1 MNITLI
7 TSDQIRHNYLVNL
20 LSNIS
25 TKLNV
30 IQEKK
35 IFFSNQN
42 KISNLMKNYFLK
54 VDEAQKKIFGN
65 TAINKKNKNIKLL
78 SLENKKLE
86 KCSLNFLSDF
96 LNSDIFIVF
105 GSSFI
110 KKDLVNFLIDH
121 KALNIH
127 LGISPYYRGADCNFW
142 ALFDNNPHLVGA
154 TIHLLSKGLDSGQ
167 ILYHA
172 LSEIKEDPFIYTM
185 SAVKSAFQSIAQKI
199 ENKTIFEHTPEIQDK
214 SKYLS
219 PNLEP
224 EKLVFSIEALNKTL
238 GLELSEKQIKNSKKN
253 EFNDEVI
260 KNFFSKKIDLNSKI
274 FKLDLYKNP
283 YFLKNLKKF

>member
-20 LSNIS
+20 LSNIA

-35 IFFSNQN
+35 TFFSNQN

-54 VDEAQKKIFGN
+54 VDDAQKKVFGN
-65 TAINKKNKNIKLL
+65 AAIDKKNKNIKLL
-78 SLENKKLE
+78 SLENKELE
-86 KCSLNFLSDF
+86 KCSLNSLSDF

-110 KKDLVNFLIDH
+110 KKDLVNFLIDR

-127 LGISPYYRGADCNFW
+127 LGISPYYRGTNCNFW

-154 TIHLLSKGLDSGQ
+154 TIHLLSKGLDSGP

-185 SAVKSAFQSIAQKI
+185 SAVKSAFESIAQKI

-214 SKYLS
+214 SK
-219 PNLEP
+219 E
-224 EKLVFSIEALNKTL
+224 
-238 GLELSEKQIKNSKKN
+238 IKYSKKN

-260 KNFFSKKIDLNSKI
+260 KKFFLNKIDLNSKI

>member
-1 MNITLI
+1 M
-7 TSDQIRHNYLVNL
+7 
-20 LSNIS
+20 
-25 TKLNV
+25 
-30 IQEKK
+30 
-35 IFFSNQN
+35 
-42 KISNLMKNYFLK
+42 
-54 VDEAQKKIFGN
+54 QKKVFGN
-65 TAINKKNKNIKLL
+65 AAIDKKNKNIKLL
-78 SLENKKLE
+78 SLGNNELE

-127 LGISPYYRGADCNFW
+127 LGISPYYRGTDCNFW

-185 SAVKSAFQSIAQKI
+185 SAVKSAFESIAQKI

-214 SKYLS
+214 SK
-219 PNLEP
+219 E
-224 EKLVFSIEALNKTL
+224 
-238 GLELSEKQIKNSKKN
+238 IKYSKKN
-253 EFNDEVI
+253 EFNDEII
-260 KNFFSKKIDLNSKI
+260 KKFFLNKIDLNSKI
-274 FKLDLYKNP
+274 FKLDLYKNLDNLS
-283 YFLKNLKKF
+283 YAISKNISQCIFSIPMY

>member
-20 LSNIS
+20 LSNIA

-35 IFFSNQN
+35 TFFSNQN

-54 VDEAQKKIFGN
+54 VDDAQKKVFGN
-65 TAINKKNKNIKLL
+65 AAIDKKNKNIKLL
-78 SLENKKLE
+78 SLENKELE
-86 KCSLNFLSDF
+86 KCSLNSLSDF
-96 LNSDIFIVF
+96 LNSDIFIIF

-127 LGISPYYRGADCNFW
+127 LGISPYYRGTDCNFW

-154 TIHLLSKGLDSGQ
+154 TIHLLSKGLDSGP

-185 SAVKSAFQSIAQKI
+185 SAVKSAFESIAQKI

-214 SKYLS
+214 SK
-219 PNLEP
+219 E
-224 EKLVFSIEALNKTL
+224 
-238 GLELSEKQIKNSKKN
+238 IKYSKKN

-260 KNFFSKKIDLNSKI
+260 KKFFLNKIDLNSKI

>member
-20 LSNIS
+20 LSNIA

-35 IFFSNQN
+35 TFFSNQN

-54 VDEAQKKIFGN
+54 VDDAQKKVFGN
-65 TAINKKNKNIKLL
+65 AAIDKKNKNIKLL
-78 SLENKKLE
+78 SLENKELE
-86 KCSLNFLSDF
+86 KCSLNSLSDF

-110 KKDLVNFLIDH
+110 KKDLVNFLIDR

-127 LGISPYYRGADCNFW
+127 LGISPYYRGTNCNFW

-154 TIHLLSKGLDSGQ
+154 TIHLLSKGLDSGP

-185 SAVKSAFQSIAQKI
+185 SAVKSAFESIAQKI

-214 SKYLS
+214 SK
-219 PNLEP
+219 E
-224 EKLVFSIEALNKTL
+224 
-238 GLELSEKQIKNSKKN
+238 IKYSKKN
-253 EFNDEVI
+253 EFNDEII
-260 KNFFSKKIDLNSKI
+260 KKFFLNKINLNSKI

>member
-20 LSNIS
+20 LSNIA

-35 IFFSNQN
+35 KKKLNQN

-54 VDEAQKKIFGN
+54 VDDAQKKVFGN
-65 TAINKKNKNIKLL
+65 AAIDKKNKNIKLL
-78 SLENKKLE
+78 SLENKELE
-86 KCSLNFLSDF
+86 KCSLNSLSDF

-127 LGISPYYRGADCNFW
+127 LGISPYYRGTDCNFW

-154 TIHLLSKGLDSGQ
+154 TIHLLSKGLDSGP

-185 SAVKSAFQSIAQKI
+185 SAVKSAFESIAQKI

-214 SKYLS
+214 SK
-219 PNLEP
+219 E
-224 EKLVFSIEALNKTL
+224 
-238 GLELSEKQIKNSKKN
+238 IKYSKKN

-260 KNFFSKKIDLNSKI
+260 KKFFLNKIDLNSKI

>member
-20 LSNIS
+20 LSNIA

-35 IFFSNQN
+35 TFFSNQN
-42 KISNLMKNYFLK
+42 KISNLIKNYFLK
-54 VDEAQKKIFGN
+54 VDDAQKKVFGN
-65 TAINKKNKNIKLL
+65 AAIDKKNKNIKLL
-78 SLENKKLE
+78 SLENKELE
-86 KCSLNFLSDF
+86 KCSLNSLSDF

-127 LGISPYYRGADCNFW
+127 LGISPYYRGTDCNFW

-154 TIHLLSKGLDSGQ
+154 TIHLLSKGLDSGP

-185 SAVKSAFQSIAQKI
+185 SAVKSAFESIAQKI

-214 SKYLS
+214 SK
-219 PNLEP
+219 E
-224 EKLVFSIEALNKTL
+224 
-238 GLELSEKQIKNSKKN
+238 IKYSKKN

-260 KNFFSKKIDLNSKI
+260 KKFFLNKIDLNSKI
-274 FKLDLYKNP
+274 FNLDLYKNP

>member
-20 LSNIS
+20 LSNIA

-35 IFFSNQN
+35 TFFSNQN
-42 KISNLMKNYFLK
+42 KISNLIKNYFLK
-54 VDEAQKKIFGN
+54 VDDAQKKVFGN
-65 TAINKKNKNIKLL
+65 AAIDKKNKNIKLL
-78 SLENKKLE
+78 SLENKELE
-86 KCSLNFLSDF
+86 KCSLNSLSDF

-127 LGISPYYRGADCNFW
+127 LGISPYYKGTDCNFW

-185 SAVKSAFQSIAQKI
+185 SAVKSAFESIAQKI

-214 SKYLS
+214 SK
-219 PNLEP
+219 E
-224 EKLVFSIEALNKTL
+224 
-238 GLELSEKQIKNSKKN
+238 IKYSKKN

-260 KNFFSKKIDLNSKI
+260 KKFFLNKIDLNSKI

>member
-20 LSNIS
+20 LSNIA

-35 IFFSNQN
+35 TFFSNQN

-54 VDEAQKKIFGN
+54 VDDAQKKVFGN
-65 TAINKKNKNIKLL
+65 ATIDKKNKNIKLL
-78 SLENKKLE
+78 SLENKELE
-86 KCSLNFLSDF
+86 KCSLNSLSDF

-185 SAVKSAFQSIAQKI
+185 SAVKSAFESIAQKI

-214 SKYLS
+214 SK
-219 PNLEP
+219 E
-224 EKLVFSIEALNKTL
+224 
-238 GLELSEKQIKNSKKN
+238 IKYSKKN

-260 KNFFSKKIDLNSKI
+260 KKFILNKIDLNSKI

>member
-20 LSNIS
+20 LSNIA

-35 IFFSNQN
+35 TFFSNQN
-42 KISNLMKNYFLK
+42 KISNLKKNYFLK

-65 TAINKKNKNIKLL
+65 TAIDKKNKNIKLL

-127 LGISPYYRGADCNFW
+127 LGISPYYRGTDCNFW

-185 SAVKSAFQSIAQKI
+185 SAVKSAFESITQKI
-199 ENKTIFEHTPEIQDK
+199 ENKTIFEHTPETQDK
-214 SKYLS
+214 SK
-219 PNLEP
+219 E
-224 EKLVFSIEALNKTL
+224 
-238 GLELSEKQIKNSKKN
+238 IKYSKKN
-253 EFNDEVI
+253 KFNDEVI
-260 KNFFSKKIDLNSKI
+260 KKFFLNKIDLNSKI

-283 YFLKNLKKF
+283 YFLKNL

>member
-20 LSNIS
+20 LSNIA

-35 IFFSNQN
+35 TFFSNQN

-54 VDEAQKKIFGN
+54 VDDAQKKVFGN
-65 TAINKKNKNIKLL
+65 AAIDKKNKNIKLL
-78 SLENKKLE
+78 SLENKELE
-86 KCSLNFLSDF
+86 KCSLNSLSDF

-127 LGISPYYRGADCNFW
+127 LGISPYYRGTDCNFW

-185 SAVKSAFQSIAQKI
+185 SAVKSAFESIAQKI

-214 SKYLS
+214 SK
-219 PNLEP
+219 E
-224 EKLVFSIEALNKTL
+224 
-238 GLELSEKQIKNSKKN
+238 IKYSKKN
-253 EFNDEVI
+253 EFNDEII
-260 KNFFSKKIDLNSKI
+260 KKFFLNKIDLNSKI

>member
-20 LSNIS
+20 LSNIA

-35 IFFSNQN
+35 TFFSNQN

-65 TAINKKNKNIKLL
+65 TAIDKKNKNIKLL
-78 SLENKKLE
+78 SLGNNELE

-127 LGISPYYRGADCNFW
+127 LGISPYYRGTDCNFW

-185 SAVKSAFQSIAQKI
+185 SAVKSAFESIAQKI
-199 ENKTIFEHTPEIQDK
+199 KNKTIFEHTPETQDK
-214 SKYLS
+214 SK
-219 PNLEP
+219 E
-224 EKLVFSIEALNKTL
+224 
-238 GLELSEKQIKNSKKN
+238 IKYSKKN

-260 KNFFSKKIDLNSKI
+260 KKFFLNKIDLNSKI

>member
-1 MNITLI
+1 M
-7 TSDQIRHNYLVNL
+7 
-20 LSNIS
+20 
-25 TKLNV
+25 
-30 IQEKK
+30 
-35 IFFSNQN
+35 
-42 KISNLMKNYFLK
+42 
-54 VDEAQKKIFGN
+54 
-65 TAINKKNKNIKLL
+65 L
-78 SLENKKLE
+78 SLENKELE
-86 KCSLNFLSDF
+86 KCSLNSLSDF
-96 LNSDIFIVF
+96 LNNDIFIVF

-127 LGISPYYRGADCNFW
+127 LGISPYYRGTDCNFW

-154 TIHLLSKGLDSGQ
+154 TIHLLSKGLDSGP

-185 SAVKSAFQSIAQKI
+185 SAVKSAFESIAQKI

-214 SKYLS
+214 SK
-219 PNLEP
+219 E
-224 EKLVFSIEALNKTL
+224 
-238 GLELSEKQIKNSKKN
+238 IKYSKKN

-260 KNFFSKKIDLNSKI
+260 KKFFLNKIDLNSKI

>member
-20 LSNIS
+20 LSNIA

-35 IFFSNQN
+35 TFFSNQN

-54 VDEAQKKIFGN
+54 VDDVQKKVFGN
-65 TAINKKNKNIKLL
+65 AAIDKKNKNIKLL
-78 SLENKKLE
+78 SLENKELE
-86 KCSLNFLSDF
+86 KCSLNSLSDF

-127 LGISPYYRGADCNFW
+127 LGISPYYKGTDCNFW

-154 TIHLLSKGLDSGQ
+154 TIHLLSKGLDSGP

-172 LSEIKEDPFIYTM
+172 LSEINEDPFIYTM
-185 SAVKSAFQSIAQKI
+185 SAVKSAFESIAQKI

-214 SKYLS
+214 SK
-219 PNLEP
+219 E
-224 EKLVFSIEALNKTL
+224 
-238 GLELSEKQIKNSKKN
+238 IKYSKKN

-260 KNFFSKKIDLNSKI
+260 KKFFLNKIDLNSKI
-274 FKLDLYKNP
+274 FKLGLYKNP
-283 YFLKNLKKF
+283 YFLKNSKKF

>member
-20 LSNIS
+20 LSNIA

-35 IFFSNQN
+35 TFFSNQN

-54 VDEAQKKIFGN
+54 VDDAQKKVFGN
-65 TAINKKNKNIKLL
+65 TAIDKKNKNIKLL
-78 SLENKKLE
+78 SLENKELE
-86 KCSLNFLSDF
+86 KCSLNSLSDF

-127 LGISPYYRGADCNFW
+127 LGISPYYKGTDCNFW

-154 TIHLLSKGLDSGQ
+154 TIHLLSKGLDSGP

-185 SAVKSAFQSIAQKI
+185 SAVKSAFESIAQKI

-214 SKYLS
+214 SK
-219 PNLEP
+219 E
-224 EKLVFSIEALNKTL
+224 
-238 GLELSEKQIKNSKKN
+238 IKYSKKN

-260 KNFFSKKIDLNSKI
+260 KKFFLNKIDLNSKI

>member
-20 LSNIS
+20 LSNIA

-35 IFFSNQN
+35 TFFSNQN
-42 KISNLMKNYFLK
+42 KISNLKKNYFLK

-65 TAINKKNKNIKLL
+65 TAIDKKNKNIKLL

-127 LGISPYYRGADCNFW
+127 LGISPYYRGTDCNFW

-185 SAVKSAFQSIAQKI
+185 SAVKSAFESIAQKI

-214 SKYLS
+214 SK
-219 PNLEP
+219 E
-224 EKLVFSIEALNKTL
+224 
-238 GLELSEKQIKNSKKN
+238 IKYSKKN

-260 KNFFSKKIDLNSKI
+260 KKFFLNKIDLNSKI

>member
-20 LSNIS
+20 LSNIA

-35 IFFSNQN
+35 TFFSNQN
-42 KISNLMKNYFLK
+42 KISNLKKNYFLK

-65 TAINKKNKNIKLL
+65 TAIDKKNKNIKLL

-127 LGISPYYRGADCNFW
+127 LGISPYYRGTDCNFW

-154 TIHLLSKGLDSGQ
+154 TIHLLSKGLDSGP

-185 SAVKSAFQSIAQKI
+185 SAVKSAFESITQKI
-199 ENKTIFEHTPEIQDK
+199 ENKTIFEHNPEIQDK
-214 SKYLS
+214 SK
-219 PNLEP
+219 E
-224 EKLVFSIEALNKTL
+224 
-238 GLELSEKQIKNSKKN
+238 IKYSKKN

-260 KNFFSKKIDLNSKI
+260 KKFFLNKIDLNSKI

-283 YFLKNLKKF
+283 YFLKNL

>member
-20 LSNIS
+20 LSNIA

-35 IFFSNQN
+35 TFFSNQN
-42 KISNLMKNYFLK
+42 KISNLIKNYFLK
-54 VDEAQKKIFGN
+54 VDDAQKKVFGN
-65 TAINKKNKNIKLL
+65 AAIDKKNKNIKLL
-78 SLENKKLE
+78 SLGNNELE

-127 LGISPYYRGADCNFW
+127 LGISPYYRGTDCNFW

-185 SAVKSAFQSIAQKI
+185 SAVKSAFESIAQKI

-214 SKYLS
+214 SK
-219 PNLEP
+219 E
-224 EKLVFSIEALNKTL
+224 
-238 GLELSEKQIKNSKKN
+238 IKYSKKN

-260 KNFFSKKIDLNSKI
+260 KKFFLNKIDLNSKI

>member
-20 LSNIS
+20 LSNIA

-35 IFFSNQN
+35 TFFSNQN

-54 VDEAQKKIFGN
+54 VDDAQKKVFGN
-65 TAINKKNKNIKLL
+65 VAIDKKNKNIKLL
-78 SLENKKLE
+78 SLENKELE
-86 KCSLNFLSDF
+86 KCSLNSLSDF

-127 LGISPYYRGADCNFW
+127 LGISPYYRGTDCNFW

-185 SAVKSAFQSIAQKI
+185 SAVKSASESIAKKI

-214 SKYLS
+214 SK
-219 PNLEP
+219 E
-224 EKLVFSIEALNKTL
+224 
-238 GLELSEKQIKNSKKN
+238 IKYSKKN

-260 KNFFSKKIDLNSKI
+260 KKFFLNKIDLNSKI
-274 FKLDLYKNP
+274 FKLGLYKNP

>member
-20 LSNIS
+20 LSNIA

-35 IFFSNQN
+35 TFFSNQN

-54 VDEAQKKIFGN
+54 VDDAQKKVFGN
-65 TAINKKNKNIKLL
+65 AAIDKKNKNIKLL

-127 LGISPYYRGADCNFW
+127 LGISPYYRGTDCNFW

-185 SAVKSAFQSIAQKI
+185 SAVKSAFESIAQKI

-214 SKYLS
+214 SK
-219 PNLEP
+219 E
-224 EKLVFSIEALNKTL
+224 
-238 GLELSEKQIKNSKKN
+238 IKYSKKN

-260 KNFFSKKIDLNSKI
+260 KKFFLNKIDLNSKI

>member
-20 LSNIS
+20 LSNIA

-35 IFFSNQN
+35 TFFSNQN

-54 VDEAQKKIFGN
+54 VDDAQKKVFGDA
-65 TAINKKNKNIKLL
+65 AIDKKNKNIKLL
-78 SLENKKLE
+78 SLENKELE
-86 KCSLNFLSDF
+86 KCSLNSLSDF

-127 LGISPYYRGADCNFW
+127 LGISPYYRGTDCNFW

-185 SAVKSAFQSIAQKI
+185 SAVKSAFESIAQKI

-214 SKYLS
+214 SK
-219 PNLEP
+219 E
-224 EKLVFSIEALNKTL
+224 
-238 GLELSEKQIKNSKKN
+238 IKYSKKN

-260 KNFFSKKIDLNSKI
+260 KKFFLNKIDLNSKI

>member
-7 TSDQIRHNYLVNL
+7 TSDQVRHNYLVNL
-20 LSNIS
+20 LSNIA

-35 IFFSNQN
+35 TFFSNQN
-42 KISNLMKNYFLK
+42 KISNLIKNYFLK
-54 VDEAQKKIFGN
+54 VDDAQKKVFGN
-65 TAINKKNKNIKLL
+65 VAIDKKNKNIKLL
-78 SLENKKLE
+78 SLGNNELE

-121 KALNIH
+121 NALNIH
-127 LGISPYYRGADCNFW
+127 LGISPYYRGMDCNFW

-154 TIHLLSKGLDSGQ
+154 TIHLLSKGLDSGP

-185 SAVKSAFQSIAQKI
+185 SAVKSAFESIAQKI
-199 ENKTIFEHTPEIQDK
+199 ENKTIFEHAPEIQDK
-214 SKYLS
+214 SK
-219 PNLEP
+219 E
-224 EKLVFSIEALNKTL
+224 
-238 GLELSEKQIKNSKKN
+238 IKYSKKN

-260 KNFFSKKIDLNSKI
+260 KKFFLNKIDLNSKI

-283 YFLKNLKKF
+283 YFLKNL

>member
-20 LSNIS
+20 LSNIA

-35 IFFSNQN
+35 TFFSNQN
-42 KISNLMKNYFLK
+42 KTSNLMKNYFLK
-54 VDEAQKKIFGN
+54 VDDAQKKVFGN
-65 TAINKKNKNIKLL
+65 AAIDKKNKNIKLL
-78 SLENKKLE
+78 SLENKELE
-86 KCSLNFLSDF
+86 KCSLNSLSDF

-127 LGISPYYRGADCNFW
+127 LGISPYYRGTDCNFW

-185 SAVKSAFQSIAQKI
+185 SAVKSAFESITQKI
-199 ENKTIFEHTPEIQDK
+199 ENKTIFEHNPEIQDK
-214 SKYLS
+214 SK
-219 PNLEP
+219 E
-224 EKLVFSIEALNKTL
+224 
-238 GLELSEKQIKNSKKN
+238 IKYSKKN

-260 KNFFSKKIDLNSKI
+260 KKFFLNKIDLNSKM

>member
-20 LSNIS
+20 LSNIA

-35 IFFSNQN
+35 TFFSNQN

-54 VDEAQKKIFGN
+54 VDDAQKKVFGN
-65 TAINKKNKNIKLL
+65 TAIDKKNKNIKLL
-78 SLENKKLE
+78 SLENKELE
-86 KCSLNFLSDF
+86 KCSLNSLSDF

-127 LGISPYYRGADCNFW
+127 LGISPYYRGTDCNFW

-154 TIHLLSKGLDSGQ
+154 TIHLLSKGLDSGP

-185 SAVKSAFQSIAQKI
+185 SAVKSAFESIAQKI

-214 SKYLS
+214 SK
-219 PNLEP
+219 E
-224 EKLVFSIEALNKTL
+224 
-238 GLELSEKQIKNSKKN
+238 IKYSKKN

-260 KNFFSKKIDLNSKI
+260 KKFFLNKIDLNSKI

>member
-20 LSNIS
+20 LSNIA

-35 IFFSNQN
+35 TFFSNQN

-54 VDEAQKKIFGN
+54 VDDAQKKVFGN
-65 TAINKKNKNIKLL
+65 AAIDKKNKNIKLL
-78 SLENKKLE
+78 SLENKELE
-86 KCSLNFLSDF
+86 KCSLNSLSDF

-127 LGISPYYRGADCNFW
+127 LGISPYYRGTDCNFW

-154 TIHLLSKGLDSGQ
+154 TIQLLSKGLDSGP

-185 SAVKSAFQSIAQKI
+185 SAVKSAFESIAQKI

-214 SKYLS
+214 SK
-219 PNLEP
+219 E
-224 EKLVFSIEALNKTL
+224 
-238 GLELSEKQIKNSKKN
+238 IKYSKKN

-260 KNFFSKKIDLNSKI
+260 KKFFLNKIDLNSKI

>member
-20 LSNIS
+20 LSNIA

-35 IFFSNQN
+35 TFFSNQN
-42 KISNLMKNYFLK
+42 KISNLIKNYFLK
-54 VDEAQKKIFGN
+54 VDDAQKKVFGN
-65 TAINKKNKNIKLL
+65 AAIDKKNKNIKLL
-78 SLENKKLE
+78 SLENNELE
-86 KCSLNFLSDF
+86 KCSLNSLSDF

-127 LGISPYYRGADCNFW
+127 LGISPYYRGTDCNFW

-154 TIHLLSKGLDSGQ
+154 TIHLLSKELDSGQ

-185 SAVKSAFQSIAQKI
+185 SAVKSAFESIAQKI

-214 SKYLS
+214 SK
-219 PNLEP
+219 E
-224 EKLVFSIEALNKTL
+224 
-238 GLELSEKQIKNSKKN
+238 IKYSKKN

-260 KNFFSKKIDLNSKI
+260 KKFFLNKIDLNSKI

>member
-20 LSNIS
+20 LSNIA

-35 IFFSNQN
+35 TFFSNQN

-54 VDEAQKKIFGN
+54 VDDAQKKVFGN
-65 TAINKKNKNIKLL
+65 AAIDKKNKNIKLL
-78 SLENKKLE
+78 SLENKELE
-86 KCSLNFLSDF
+86 KCSLNSLSDF

-127 LGISPYYRGADCNFW
+127 LGISPYYKGTDCNFW

-154 TIHLLSKGLDSGQ
+154 TIHLLSKGLDSGP

-185 SAVKSAFQSIAQKI
+185 SAVKSAFESIAQKI

-214 SKYLS
+214 SK
-219 PNLEP
+219 E
-224 EKLVFSIEALNKTL
+224 
-238 GLELSEKQIKNSKKN
+238 IKYSKKN

-260 KNFFSKKIDLNSKI
+260 KKFFLNKIDLNSKI

>member
-20 LSNIS
+20 LSNIA

-35 IFFSNQN
+35 TFFSNQN
-42 KISNLMKNYFLK
+42 KISNLKKNYFLK

-65 TAINKKNKNIKLL
+65 TAIDKKNKNIKLL

-127 LGISPYYRGADCNFW
+127 LGISPYYRGTDCNFW

-154 TIHLLSKGLDSGQ
+154 TIHLLSKRLDSGP

-185 SAVKSAFQSIAQKI
+185 SAVKSAFESITQKI
-199 ENKTIFEHTPEIQDK
+199 ENKTIFEHNPEIQDK
-214 SKYLS
+214 SK
-219 PNLEP
+219 E
-224 EKLVFSIEALNKTL
+224 
-238 GLELSEKQIKNSKKN
+238 IKYSKKN

-260 KNFFSKKIDLNSKI
+260 KKFFLNKIDLNSKI

-283 YFLKNLKKF
+283 YFLKNL

>member
-20 LSNIS
+20 LSNIA

-35 IFFSNQN
+35 TFFSNQN

-54 VDEAQKKIFGN
+54 VDDAQKKVFGN
-65 TAINKKNKNIKLL
+65 AAIDKKNKNIRLL
-78 SLENKKLE
+78 SLENKELE
-86 KCSLNFLSDF
+86 KCSLNSLSDF
-96 LNSDIFIVF
+96 LNNDIFIVF

-127 LGISPYYRGADCNFW
+127 LGISPYYRGTDCNFW

-185 SAVKSAFQSIAQKI
+185 SAVKSAFESIAQKI

-214 SKYLS
+214 SK
-219 PNLEP
+219 E
-224 EKLVFSIEALNKTL
+224 
-238 GLELSEKQIKNSKKN
+238 IKYSKKN
-253 EFNDEVI
+253 EFNDEII
-260 KNFFSKKIDLNSKI
+260 KKFFLNKIDLNSKI

>member
-20 LSNIS
+20 LSNIA

-35 IFFSNQN
+35 TFFSNQN

-54 VDEAQKKIFGN
+54 VDDAQKKVFGN
-65 TAINKKNKNIKLL
+65 AAIDKKNKNIKLL
-78 SLENKKLE
+78 SLENKELE
-86 KCSLNFLSDF
+86 KCSLNSLSDF

-127 LGISPYYRGADCNFW
+127 LGISPYYRGTDCNFW

-185 SAVKSAFQSIAQKI
+185 SAVKAAFESIAQKI

-214 SKYLS
+214 SK
-219 PNLEP
+219 E
-224 EKLVFSIEALNKTL
+224 
-238 GLELSEKQIKNSKKN
+238 IKYSKKN

-260 KNFFSKKIDLNSKI
+260 KKFFLNKIDLNSKI

>member
-20 LSNIS
+20 LSNIA

-35 IFFSNQN
+35 TFFSNQN

-54 VDEAQKKIFGN
+54 VDDAQKKVFGN
-65 TAINKKNKNIKLL
+65 AAIDKKNKNIKLL
-78 SLENKKLE
+78 SLENKELE
-86 KCSLNFLSDF
+86 KCSLNSLSDF

-127 LGISPYYRGADCNFW
+127 LGISPYYKGTDCNFW

-185 SAVKSAFQSIAQKI
+185 SAVKSAFESIAQKI

-214 SKYLS
+214 SK
-219 PNLEP
+219 E
-224 EKLVFSIEALNKTL
+224 
-238 GLELSEKQIKNSKKN
+238 IKYSKKN

-260 KNFFSKKIDLNSKI
+260 KKFFLNKIDLNSKI
-274 FKLDLYKNP
+274 FKLGLYKNP
-283 YFLKNLKKF
+283 YFLKNSKKF

>member
-20 LSNIS
+20 LSNIA

-35 IFFSNQN
+35 TFFSNQN
-42 KISNLMKNYFLK
+42 KISNLKKNYFLK

-65 TAINKKNKNIKLL
+65 TAIDKKNKNIKLL

-127 LGISPYYRGADCNFW
+127 LGISPYYRGTDCNFW

-185 SAVKSAFQSIAQKI
+185 SAVKSAFESITQKI

-214 SKYLS
+214 SK
-219 PNLEP
+219 E
-224 EKLVFSIEALNKTL
+224 
-238 GLELSEKQIKNSKKN
+238 IKYSKKK

-260 KNFFSKKIDLNSKI
+260 KKFFLNKIDLNSKI

-283 YFLKNLKKF
+283 YFLKNL

>member
-20 LSNIS
+20 LSNIA

-35 IFFSNQN
+35 TFFSNQN

-54 VDEAQKKIFGN
+54 VDDAQKKVFGN
-65 TAINKKNKNIKLL
+65 AAIDKKNKNIKLL
-78 SLENKKLE
+78 SLENKELE
-86 KCSLNFLSDF
+86 ICSLNSLSDF

-127 LGISPYYRGADCNFW
+127 LGISPYYKGTDCNFW

-185 SAVKSAFQSIAQKI
+185 SAVKSAFESIAQKI

-214 SKYLS
+214 SK
-219 PNLEP
+219 E
-224 EKLVFSIEALNKTL
+224 
-238 GLELSEKQIKNSKKN
+238 IKYSKKN

-260 KNFFSKKIDLNSKI
+260 KKFFLNKIDLNSKI

>member
-20 LSNIS
+20 LSNIA

-35 IFFSNQN
+35 TFFSNQN

-65 TAINKKNKNIKLL
+65 TAIDKKNKNIKLL
-78 SLENKKLE
+78 SLENKELE
-86 KCSLNFLSDF
+86 KCSLNSLSDF

-127 LGISPYYRGADCNFW
+127 LGISPYYRGTDCNFW

-185 SAVKSAFQSIAQKI
+185 SAVKSAFESIAQKI

-214 SKYLS
+214 SK
-219 PNLEP
+219 E
-224 EKLVFSIEALNKTL
+224 
-238 GLELSEKQIKNSKKN
+238 IKYSKKN

-260 KNFFSKKIDLNSKI
+260 KKFFLNKIDLNSKI

>member
-20 LSNIS
+20 LSNIA

-35 IFFSNQN
+35 IIFSNQN
-42 KISNLMKNYFLK
+42 KISNLIKNYFLK
-54 VDEAQKKIFGN
+54 VDDAQKKVFGN
-65 TAINKKNKNIKLL
+65 AAIDKKNKNIKLL
-78 SLENKKLE
+78 SLENKELE
-86 KCSLNFLSDF
+86 KCSLNSLSDF
-96 LNSDIFIVF
+96 LNNDIFIVF

-127 LGISPYYRGADCNFW
+127 LGISPYYRGTDCNFW

-154 TIHLLSKGLDSGQ
+154 TIHLLSKGLDSGP

-185 SAVKSAFQSIAQKI
+185 SAVKSAFESIAQKI
-199 ENKTIFEHTPEIQDK
+199 KNKTIFEHTPETQDK
-214 SKYLS
+214 SK
-219 PNLEP
+219 E
-224 EKLVFSIEALNKTL
+224 
-238 GLELSEKQIKNSKKN
+238 IKYSKKN

-260 KNFFSKKIDLNSKI
+260 KKFFLNKIDLNSKI